1 MGSSSTGPSLLTDVY
16 KERSPDARN
25 DWLEELFST
34 TPTASISEIST
45 SFSQN
50 EKMSMFWS
58 AESASPHNCCGGG
71 AQYLVARAFS
81 KSELF
86 MGAKLPTLSESK
98 YHFLNF
104 SQHQSLS
111 QKQKRRQE
119 DLHAFHVSNGF
130 DAGLYCGL
138 SYKELGDF
146 YSSKGKHSLWSNI
159 AIPTVQNVDGIAY
172 VSPEDI
178 LRYCYANGNP
188 VDDTVVD
195 FTKSEP
201 SYRTE
206 KLPSE
211 STFHVSDSSAA
222 SYALMSVAM
231 AGRNTPGY
239 PKAVVVNLISEWRDG
254 FGPSQTKNNRKSVLL
269 WTFTV
274 GATKDSSNSGDN
286 TFILAVGSK
295 DNPSWTKVERLFSR
309 DMNVVSDVS
318 KPLLV
323 YHGKLRKMVPTVMIR
338 IASLED
344 KPERAEITSTLEGGL
359 YHCCFGKSV
368 AIVPAKLNRQKIVEF
383 LKDKKAGRAD
393 SDIHWG

>member
-1 MGSSSTGPSLLTDVY
+1 MNGLVTPSSKKRDSETEQESDNAECNCGGIMGSSSTGPSLLTDVY

-71 AQYLVARAFS
+71 AQYLVAQAFS

-201 SYRTE
+201 S
-206 KLPSE
+206 
-211 STFHVSDSSAA
+211 
-222 SYALMSVAM
+222 
-231 AGRNTPGY
+231 
-239 PKAVVVNLISEWRDG
+239 
-254 FGPSQTKNNRKSVLL
+254 
-269 WTFTV
+269 
-274 GATKDSSNSGDN
+274 
-286 TFILAVGSK
+286 
-295 DNPSWTKVERLFSR
+295 
-309 DMNVVSDVS
+309 
-318 KPLLV
+318 
-323 YHGKLRKMVPTVMIR
+323 
-338 IASLED
+338 
-344 KPERAEITSTLEGGL
+344 
-359 YHCCFGKSV
+359 
-368 AIVPAKLNRQKIVEF
+368 
-383 LKDKKAGRAD
+383 
-393 SDIHWG
+393 